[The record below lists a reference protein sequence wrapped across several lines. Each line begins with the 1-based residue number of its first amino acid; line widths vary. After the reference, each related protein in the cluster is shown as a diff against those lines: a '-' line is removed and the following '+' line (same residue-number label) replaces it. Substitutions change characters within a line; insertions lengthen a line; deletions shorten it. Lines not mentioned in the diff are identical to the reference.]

1 MLLHARETPMTH
13 AAPVASAER
22 ITALDTLRGF
32 AVLGILVMNVQSFS
46 MPLPAYLNPT
56 AYGDLGGANGW
67 VWRLSHLFFD
77 QKFMTIFSLLFG
89 AGIFLFTTRAEAK
102 GESPRRL
109 HYRRMLWLLLFG
121 LAHAYALWYGD
132 ILVSYAL
139 CGMLV
144 YPFRRRSPAT
154 LLIVGV
160 VLIALGSAL
169 WIFFGWSM
177 QYWPEEEINSLLDK
191 DWQPRPEALAAEL
204 GAYRGGWWT
213 QMNHRVP
220 TSFEFQTFL
229 FLIGVVWRV
238 CGLML
243 AGMALYKL
251 GVVTAQRTR
260 NFFAAMFAAGML
272 GGVPL
277 VAYGIAR
284 NVAAGWDVRYSFF
297 HGSQFNYWGSLL
309 VCAGWIGMVM
319 LAASA
324 GPRIGVNEPTAS
336 PMDDLVALAVHKH
349 VGLAGDLTAGGSS
362 LEARITEPT
371 LFGAIQF
378 LPGGILTFLFRPV
391 IFEAH
396 NPLAFAA
403 AFDGTLLAFLVLWRW
418 RHLLMAARAAVNRP
432 LIAFCWVAFL
442 PLLAGL
448 SFEANFGVIVR
459 HRIMVLPFLFLFLAV
474 PTRQEDSADAP
485 EGQDSS
491 TRPVQVPVM

>member
-1 MLLHARETPMTH
+1 MTH

-22 ITALDTLRGF
+22 IAALDTLRGF

-89 AGIFLFTTRAEAK
+89 AGIILFTTRAEAK

-139 CGMLV
+139 CGMMV
-144 YPFRRRSPAT
+144 YPFRKRSPAT

-160 VLIALGSAL
+160 ALLAFGSAL

-177 QYWPEEEINSLLDK
+177 PYWPEEEINSLLDK

-220 TSFEFQTFL
+220 TSFELQTFV
-229 FLIGVVWRV
+229 FLIGVMWRV
-238 CGLML
+238 SGVML
-243 AGMALYKL
+243 AGMALFKL
-251 GVVTAQRTR
+251 GILTAERTR
-260 NFFAAMFAAGML
+260 NFFAAMFAAGMF

-319 LAASA
+319 LAAKSPAMDWFTRPLGAA
-324 GPRIGVNEPTAS
+324 GRMAFTNYLMQTLICTTIFYG
-336 PMDDLVALAVHKH
+336 H
-349 VGLAGDLTAGGSS
+349 GFG
-362 LEARITEPT
+362 
-371 LFGAIQF
+371 LFGSVPRTGQALVVVGVWIFQLVFSPLWLRRYQF
-378 LPGGILTFLFRPV
+378 GPFEWAWRSLTYGAPQPFRR
-391 IFEAH
+391 
-396 NPLAFAA
+396 A
-403 AFDGTLLAFLVLWRW
+403 AFTPA
-418 RHLLMAARAAVNRP
+418 
-432 LIAFCWVAFL
+432 
-442 PLLAGL
+442 
-448 SFEANFGVIVR
+448 
-459 HRIMVLPFLFLFLAV
+459 
-474 PTRQEDSADAP
+474 SA
-485 EGQDSS
+485 SS
-491 TRPVQVPVM
+491 

>member
-297 HGSQFNYWGSLL
+297 YGSQFNYWGSLL

-319 LAASA
+319 LAAKSPAMDWFTRPLGAVGRMAFTNYLMQTLICTTIFYGHGFGLFGSVPRTGQALVVVGVWIFQLVFSPLWLRRYQFGPFEWAWRSLTYGSA
-324 GPRIGVNEPTAS
+324 QPFRRP
-336 PMDDLVALAVHKH
+336 ALA
-349 VGLAGDLTAGGSS
+349 TA
-362 LEARITEPT
+362 T
-371 LFGAIQF
+371 
-378 LPGGILTFLFRPV
+378 
-391 IFEAH
+391 
-396 NPLAFAA
+396 
-403 AFDGTLLAFLVLWRW
+403 
-418 RHLLMAARAAVNRP
+418 ARA
-432 LIAFCWVAFL
+432 
-442 PLLAGL
+442 
-448 SFEANFGVIVR
+448 E
-459 HRIMVLPFLFLFLAV
+459 
-474 PTRQEDSADAP
+474 
-485 EGQDSS
+485 
-491 TRPVQVPVM
+491 